1 MNIDFSQPI
10 DTDPGQLDDKV
21 SKCWRL
27 SGLVEVAG
35 HSQTSLCSAAPG
47 HPWPLESNAAQ
58 LPSFAPYANTKKPP
72 QGRFFDIWWRRREL
86 NPRPQVLRLWLYMLI
101 RSIDLI
107 DGYPTGREN
116 QQRAWISFNEST
128 PGVLHR
134 DPIWGDSRDPVVWAR
149 SRAEGSTQVFK
160 LLKRS
165 CRRWQLKVCNQFY
178 ELFAARH
185 APRVL

>member
-1 MNIDFSQPI
+1 
-10 DTDPGQLDDKV
+10 
-21 SKCWRL
+21 
-27 SGLVEVAG
+27 
-35 HSQTSLCSAAPG
+35 
-47 HPWPLESNAAQ
+47 
-58 LPSFAPYANTKKPP
+58 
-72 QGRFFDIWWRRREL
+72 
-86 NPRPQVLRLWLYMLI
+86 MLI
-101 RSIDLI
+101 RSIYLI
-107 DGYPTGREN
+107 EGYPIGREN

-185 APRVL
+185 APRVSLPTSKPGRPLMGPARGVV